1 MGKSFEGNWLHKQFS
16 LAGYAKVSVD
26 SPSWDSRVWAE
37 LQGFLMIKVFVQR
50 ANLQVALSE
59 GLKAAK
65 VSMRYLRGLNGIRCT
80 QCILEAR
87 YVQRTEVVTSWGLLQ
102 QALRSIDH
110 PPTTHLMKDQ
120 EAGAVQ

>member
-1 MGKSFEGNWLHKQFS
+1 MGKSFEGNWLHKQFGLS
-16 LAGYAKVSVD
+16 GYAKVSGYLT
-26 SPSWDSRVWAE
+26 PWDSLVWAE
-37 LQGFLMIKVFVQR
+37 LQGFLMVRVFVQR
-50 ANLQVALSE
+50 ANRQVALLE

-65 VSMRYLRGLNGIRCT
+65 VSMRYLRGLNGILCT

-110 PPTTHLMKDQ
+110 PPTTHLMKDR